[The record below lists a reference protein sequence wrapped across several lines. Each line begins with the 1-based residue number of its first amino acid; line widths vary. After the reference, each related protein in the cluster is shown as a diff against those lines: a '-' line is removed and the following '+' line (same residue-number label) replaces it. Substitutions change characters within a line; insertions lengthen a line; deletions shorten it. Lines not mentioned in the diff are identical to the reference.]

1 MSPEEAQGYINTD
14 IANRQQDEAMF
25 AAQRAKFESRLACS
39 KRERQGRRRRPDSR
53 GEPAARPGSPAGRG
67 ATERART
74 HDCRLKK
81 DPNMA
86 DEVDSMVAGGNMYG
100 IKEAFTDKMQDQI
113 SQGVRDSS
121 YYTKVATAYGIA
133 ETGAKVVEIAAIGGL
148 VVAGGPAGA
157 AAFGSSVTT
166 GIVGTS
172 VGVSAIEG
180 TEAGVDSYLHGDS
193 AGQIL
198 TKTAVGV
205 LNGAKD
211 GAVGTFAQ
219 LPGVGIGIKVITA
232 AGSRYGGNVRSSNRQ
247 QS

>member
-1 MSPEEAQGYINTD
+1 MEYINTD
-14 IANRQQDEAMF
+14 IANRQKDEAMF
-25 AAQRAKFESRLACS
+25 AAQRAKFEADWHAQNEKDRAEGAAQIAAANQRRAQEALLA
-39 KRERQGRRRRPDSR
+39 
-53 GEPAARPGSPAGRG
+53 AAQQKEQEHMIAV
-67 ATERART
+67 
-74 HDCRLKK
+74 LKK

-86 DEVDSMVAGGNMYG
+86 DEVDSMVAGGNMEG

-133 ETGAKVVEIAAIGGL
+133 EGGAKVVEIAAIGGL

-172 VGVSAIEG
+172 VGVAGIEG

-198 TKTAVGV
+198 TKTAVGA

-211 GAVGTFAQ
+211 GAIGTFAQ
-219 LPGVGIGIKVITA
+219 LPGVGIGNKSA
-232 AGSRYGGNVRSSNRQ
+232 YGSRSRYGRDLRYSNRQ